1 MSGSYE
7 SIRVKISELSESYI
21 VHEIKEYFKGN
32 CIENS
37 LSDDLWLEL
46 ENVLYN
52 NTWYELVYDNPRSAE
67 YFRLTAKIE
76 PIVKSEFIFI
86 VKPEIKLEY
95 MNPDR
100 RISLKTYKFDEI
112 RTMFEYVKMFK
123 NILGGLNDTDRKGV

>member
-21 VHEIKEYFKGN
+21 IREIKEYFKGN

>member
-1 MSGSYE
+1 M
-7 SIRVKISELSESYI
+7 
-21 VHEIKEYFKGN
+21 
-32 CIENS
+32 
-37 LSDDLWLEL
+37 
-46 ENVLYN
+46 
-52 NTWYELVYDNPRSAE
+52 
-67 YFRLTAKIE
+67 
-76 PIVKSEFIFI
+76 KSEFIFI

>member
-21 VHEIKEYFKGN
+21 VHEIKEYFQDG

-123 NILGGLNDTDRKGV
+123 NIKE